1 MRLTPF
7 ESTTL
12 RGGLSRNRFVWLA
25 ILLLVT
31 LLALLLDPIPLI
43 AITRCLAI
51 GVIGGVFLAPGLPVL
66 GVPIVLL
73 LVFGTEAVSR
83 SSVAPGT
90 LIGGLLPL
98 LIALT
103 TSMIVAVAIDAYL
116 RRRAARGSAFARTW
130 LGETAL

>member
-7 ESTTL
+7 ESATL

-25 ILLLVT
+25 VLLLVT

-43 AITRCLAI
+43 AITRSIAI
-51 GVIGGVFLAPGLPVL
+51 GVIGGVLLAPGLPVL

-90 LIGGLLPL
+90 LISGLLPL

>member
-1 MRLTPF
+1 MRLTLF

-12 RGGLSRNRFVWLA
+12 RGGLSKHRLLYPA
-25 ILLLVT
+25 ILLPFT
-31 LLALLLDPIPLI
+31 LLALLVDPIPLI
-43 AITRCLAI
+43 AIVRSLVI
-51 GVIGGVFLAPGLPVL
+51 GVIGGIFLAPGLPVL

-73 LVFGTEAVSR
+73 LVFGTEAVTR

-90 LIGGLLPL
+90 VIGGLLPL

-103 TSMIVAVAIDAYL
+103 TSMIVAVAIDGYL

-130 LGETAL
+130 LGETAP